1 MAINTGLTVFGL
13 DRLKV
18 GLVGLMGLIGLMGL
32 EGGLCGFKT
41 EGYFSRHRQTM
52 SKQDCCLPGKTLIWI
67 DLD

>member
-1 MAINTGLTVFGL
+1 VAVNTGLTVIGL

-41 EGYFSRHRQTM
+41 EEYFSRHLQTK
-52 SKQDCCLPGKTLIWI
+52 SKQDCCLSGENFIWI
-67 DLD
+67 DVE